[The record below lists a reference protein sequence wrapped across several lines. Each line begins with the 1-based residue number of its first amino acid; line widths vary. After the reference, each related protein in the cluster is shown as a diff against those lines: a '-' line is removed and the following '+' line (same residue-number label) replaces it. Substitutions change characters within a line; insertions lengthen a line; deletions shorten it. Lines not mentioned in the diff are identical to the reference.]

1 MVRDFASMEGLK
13 SGGIL
18 YVFPAF
24 QTAPAEQKIRHPPAG
39 DLFRGSLSLIWK
51 APPVGV
57 VDFMIL
63 GLENH
68 KIPSHYDL
76 HIKNLNPSA

>member
-1 MVRDFASMEGLK
+1 MARDFASMEGLK

-39 DLFRGSLSLIWK
+39 DLFRGSLVVATNTLDLLGQFYPNKS
-51 APPVGV
+51 GV
-57 VDFMIL
+57 FFYEML
-63 GLENH
+63 
-68 KIPSHYDL
+68 
-76 HIKNLNPSA
+76 

>member
-1 MVRDFASMEGLK
+1 MVARDFASMEGLK

-39 DLFRGSLSLIWK
+39 DLFRGSLGFWR
-51 APPVGV
+51 
-57 VDFMIL
+57 MI
-63 GLENH
+63 
-68 KIPSHYDL
+68 
-76 HIKNLNPSA
+76 SAATFGAYVLF